1 MTALLLR
8 PGRRE
13 TIGGMSEIPSTPSAG
28 SRPGRLG
35 VGIISAGRV
44 GAVLGSALRAVDHRI
59 IGVHAVSEASRERAE
74 LLLPGVPVLRIDEI
88 VERAELVLLAVPDDA
103 LAPLVRGLAD
113 LDRWQP
119 GQLVVHTSGR
129 YGIGILD
136 PARRLGAIPLAL
148 HPAMT
153 FGGFSTDVARLTGCP
168 MAVTA
173 PDAVLPIAQ
182 ALAVE
187 LGGEPFVLP
196 EASRPAYHAA
206 LAHGANHLVTL
217 VGQAVRILAAAGVDD
232 GAATLGPLLTAAL
245 DRALTEGA
253 DSALSGPVSRG
264 DAGTVRSHVE
274 ALGALLDDESRPLD
288 DVVDAYRALARATT
302 RRAEDAGRITGR
314 QAEEVRG
321 ALASDGDADDAG

>member
-217 VGQAVRILAAAGVDD
+217 VGQAVRILAS
-232 GAATLGPLLTAAL
+232 TTAPPP
-245 DRALTEGA
+245 
-253 DSALSGPVSRG
+253 SARCSPPRWI
-264 DAGTVRSHVE
+264 E
-274 ALGALLDDESRPLD
+274 P
-288 DVVDAYRALARATT
+288 
-302 RRAEDAGRITGR
+302 
-314 QAEEVRG
+314 
-321 ALASDGDADDAG
+321 

>member
-1 MTALLLR
+1 
-8 PGRRE
+8 
-13 TIGGMSEIPSTPSAG
+13 MSETSANSSTPSKASAG

-44 GAVLGSALRAVDHRI
+44 GAVLGSALRAVDHQV

-74 LLLPGVPVLRIDEI
+74 ALLPGVPVLDVEEI
-88 VERAELVLLAVPDDA
+88 VERAELVMLAVPDDA
-103 LAPLVRGLAD
+103 LATLVKGLAD
-113 LDRWQP
+113 LGRWQP

-129 YGIGILD
+129 YGIGILE

-187 LGGEPFVLP
+187 LGGEPFVLA
-196 EASRPAYHAA
+196 EDARPAYHAA

-217 VGQAVRILAAAGVDD
+217 VDQAVRILTAAGVEG
-232 GAATLGPLLTAAL
+232 GAATLGPLLGAA
-245 DRALTEGA
+245 
-253 DSALSGPVSRG
+253 RG
-264 DAGTVRSHVE
+264 DAGTVRSHIE
-274 ALGALLDDESRPLD
+274 ALEALRDDEGRGLE
-288 DVVDAYRALARATT
+288 DVVDTYRALALATT
-302 RRAEDAGRITGR
+302 RRVEDTRRITGA
-314 QAEEVRG
+314 QAEDLRE
-321 ALASDGDADDAG
+321 ALAPRDDAG